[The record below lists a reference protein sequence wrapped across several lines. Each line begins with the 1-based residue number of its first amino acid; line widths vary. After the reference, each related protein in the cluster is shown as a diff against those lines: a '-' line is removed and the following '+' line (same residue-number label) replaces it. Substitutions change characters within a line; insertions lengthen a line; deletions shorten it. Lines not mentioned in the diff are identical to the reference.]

1 MWQNKNFP
9 EAPSMYCSHCGKEMD
24 SAARFCPACGAV
36 AAPVAY
42 GRAPYP
48 GQLTRPRYPRVIAGV
63 CSGFALHYGWDLT
76 LVRVVSVLAL
86 LFSGGTAAILY
97 FAAWI
102 IIPEAPYQLPGGGPG
117 SAGTAV

>member
-1 MWQNKNFP
+1 
-9 EAPSMYCSHCGKEMD
+9 MYCSHCGKQMD
-24 SAARFCPACGAV
+24 PAARFCPACGA
-36 AAPVAY
+36 ASQPAMFH

-63 CSGFALHYGWDLT
+63 CSGFALHYGWDLS
-76 LVRVVSVLAL
+76 LLRVLAVVAL

-102 IIPEAPYQLPGGGPG
+102 IIPEAPYALPDGNAG
-117 SAGTAV
+117 STGVGV